1 MDHTIAHT
9 YLHTLLCS
17 SIAHSHP
24 FQITSSAHISRTS
37 GVQSSGQQ
45 RPTPPPDAFS
55 LLSVLNQHLAAL
67 RNARTRPQQL
77 HTSRKAQHT
86 RTPNVHLRAPD
97 QKRAEQETP
106 TRAHAHTPRPEQR
119 EAPTAP
125 PFRRPNAFQLDRTHQ
140 PTARPHTTQSAPTDQ
155 QRGTKLTTT
164 IRATKFTHTH
174 KLKLKRELFIAQH

>member
-1 MDHTIAHT
+1 MYHTIAHT

-24 FQITSSAHISRTS
+24 FQITSSAHISSTS

-45 RPTPPPDAFS
+45 RPTPPHAFS
-55 LLSVLNQHLAAL
+55 LLSLCVLNQHLAAL
-67 RNARTRPQQL
+67 WNARTRPQQL

-106 TRAHAHTPRPEQR
+106 TRTRHVQNSEKHRPRHPSDAQTPSNR
-119 EAPTAP
+119 PTANRTPTHHSECTDRP
-125 PFRRPNAFQLDRTHQ
+125 PFADTT
-140 PTARPHTTQSAPTDQ
+140 PTT
-155 QRGTKLTTT
+155 
-164 IRATKFTHTH
+164 
-174 KLKLKRELFIAQH
+174 